1 MDKVLVYL
9 HGFNS
14 SPDSHKAQLSRAFL
28 ASRPDILLLQP
39 QLAVTPA
46 AALAQL
52 RRLVAPYRDAR
63 LGFVGSSLG
72 GFLATVLREEF
83 GGRAVLVNPAVEP
96 ANLFEQFLGEY
107 HHPYTGEHY
116 VLDHRHVTEL
126 ASMQWRALT
135 APADYWVLLQ
145 AGDEVLDY
153 RRALAAYADCHLS
166 VEPRGDHSFLDFS
179 RYLNA
184 TVEFLFPVD

>member
-14 SPDSHKAQLSRAFL
+14 SPDSYKAQLSRAFL
-28 ASRPDILLLQP
+28 AARPDILLLQP
-39 QLAVTPA
+39 QLAATPA
-46 AALAQL
+46 AALAQV
-52 RRLVAPYRDAR
+52 RQLVAPYRDAR

-72 GFLATVLREEF
+72 GFLATLLREEF

-96 ANLFEQFLGEY
+96 ARLFDQFLGEY

-126 ASMQWRALT
+126 AAMQWTKLA
-135 APADYWVLLQ
+135 APEQYWVLLQ
-145 AGDEVLDY
+145 TGDEVLDY
-153 RRALAAYADCHLS
+153 RLATAAYGDCRLS
-166 VEPRGDHSFLDFS
+166 VEPGGDHSFLDFS
-179 RYLNA
+179 RYLHA
-184 TVEFLFPVD
+184 MVEFLFPVD